1 MMTNW
6 FEMLAASREL
16 SNEAAAA
23 LDHQGF
29 VVLPSLVTRERIDRL
44 TDAFDAAV
52 SSASDVDVRIG
63 STSTRVSDL
72 VNRGEEFDA
81 LYIFPP
87 LLDACCRIIKA
98 PFKLSSL
105 HARTLHA
112 GSSCGKLH
120 VDVPR
125 DSADWPLVG
134 LIVMIDDFRPDNG
147 ATRLVPGSHRGLS
160 APEHSISDLRADYD
174 GQILACGPRGS
185 LLIFNGSVW
194 HGHSANVS
202 DKPRRSIQGAFI
214 PRAGKSADDFAAR
227 MRPETRARLAPLAQ
241 YLLAC

>member
-1 MMTNW
+1 MMMNW
-6 FEMLAASREL
+6 FDMLAARREL
-16 SNEAAAA
+16 PDEAAAA

-29 VVLPSLVTRERIDRL
+29 VMLPSFVTREGIDRL
-44 TDAFDAAV
+44 ADAYDAAV
-52 SSASDVDVRIG
+52 SSASDEDVRIG
-63 STSTRVSDL
+63 STSTRVNDL

-112 GSSCGKLH
+112 GSSCGELH
-120 VDVPR
+120 VDVRR

-134 LIVMIDDFRPDNG
+134 FILMVDDFRPENG
-147 ATRLVPGSHRGLS
+147 ATRLVPGSHHGFS
-160 APEHSISDLRADYD
+160 APEDSISDLRADYD
-174 GQILACGPRGS
+174 GQMTAYGPAGS

-194 HGHSANVS
+194 HGHSANIS

-214 PRAGKSADDFAAR
+214 PRAGKSANDFAAR
-227 MRPETRARLAPLAQ
+227 MQPETRARLTPLAQ

>member
-1 MMTNW
+1 MKNW
-6 FEMLAASREL
+6 FDILSASREL
-16 SNEAAAA
+16 PDEAAAA
-23 LDHQGF
+23 LHHQGF
-29 VVLPSLVTRERIDRL
+29 VVLPSFVSRKRIDRL
-44 TDAFDAAV
+44 VDAFDAAV
-52 SSASDVDVRIG
+52 SSASDEDVRIG
-63 STSTRVSDL
+63 STSTRVNDL

-81 LYIFPP
+81 LYIFAP

-112 GSSCGKLH
+112 GSPCGKLH

-125 DSADWPLVG
+125 DSADWPLAG
-134 LIVMIDDFRPDNG
+134 FIWMIDDFRPDNG
-147 ATRLVPGSHRGLS
+147 ATRLVPGSHEGPS
-160 APEHSISDLRADYD
+160 APEDSISDLRADYD
-174 GQILACGPRGS
+174 GQMLACGSRGS

-194 HGHSANVS
+194 HGHSANTS

-227 MRPETRARLAPLAQ
+227 MKPQTRARLTPLAQ
-241 YLLAC
+241 YLLSC